1 MIKYNTMA
9 KLKDLSVLIVTWN
22 GDDLL
27 ANCLTS
33 IYNVYGETLEIIV
46 VDNANLESTKR
57 LVSSFKNTKYIASAS
72 NLGFAGGNNLGL
84 PACTRKYVL
93 LLNNDTL
100 IHEDSFSP
108 LIDYMEN
115 NPSVAVTQGR
125 MRLAKSGNVLDECGV
140 MLTPAGILYDEYIML
155 DDSICV
161 PTRPAHSVKGAMM
174 MIRKDVIPLV
184 GGLFYDHFHCNYE
197 EKDFC
202 HRVWMCGY
210 EVHYVDTPAIDHLQS
225 QTIKRMNQMEIK
237 GQALANQIFSLG
249 TTLEICHAIRITGT
263 FIFLELFISLY
274 SILKG
279 RLSNAKEFTWCIKSL
294 WKRRKLFYKARKNL
308 QTNRSISDKTLFS
321 KTMSRPGIKYYYHY
335 FKGSLLEYRQRT
347 AGKTEKPIPFN

>member
-46 VDNANLESTKR
+46 VDNANLESTKK

-161 PTRPAHSVKGAMM
+161 PTRPVHSVKGAMM

-225 QTIKRMNQMEIK
+225 QTIKRMNQVEIK

-249 TTLEICHAIRITGT
+249 TTMEICNAIRITGT

-279 RLSNAKEFTWCIKSL
+279 RLSNAKEFTWCLKSL

-308 QTNRSISDKTLFS
+308 QTNRIISDKTLFS

-347 AGKTEKPIPFN
+347 AGKTENPIPFN

>member
-1 MIKYNTMA
+1 MIKYNIMSN
-9 KLKDLSVLIVTWN
+9 LNNLSVLIVTWN

-27 ANCLTS
+27 NNCLSS
-33 IYNVYGETLEIIV
+33 IFSVYGDALEIIV
-46 VDNANLESTKR
+46 VDNANLESTKK

-84 PACTRKYVL
+84 PACTKKYVL

-100 IHEDSFSP
+100 ISKDSFSP
-108 LIDYMEN
+108 LIDYMEK
-115 NPSVAVTQGR
+115 NPQVAVTQGR

-140 MLTPAGILYDEYIML
+140 MLTPVGILYDEYIML
-155 DDSICV
+155 DDSTYV
-161 PTRPAHSVKGAMM
+161 PTRPVHSVKGAMM
-174 MIRKDVIPLV
+174 MIRKEVIAQV

-202 HRVWMCGY
+202 HRVWMCGF

-225 QTIKRMNQMEIK
+225 QTIKRMNQVEII
-237 GQALANQIFSLG
+237 GQTLANQIFSLG
-249 TTLEICHAIRITGT
+249 TTMEICNAIRITGT
-263 FIFLELFISLY
+263 VIFLGLFISLY

-279 RLSNAKEFTWCIKSL
+279 RLSNAKEFTWCLKSL
-294 WKRRKLFYKARKNL
+294 WKRRKLFYKARKDL

-321 KTMSRPGIKYYYHY
+321 KTMSRPGIKYYYQY